1 MSDSDQR
8 VVACTIDDAVATLVL
23 DDPLRLNALSF
34 EMIAQLSERL
44 QWLSQQPGLRAVVLT
59 GAGNKAFV
67 GGANVHSMAGLDP
80 ASGRRF
86 IISVHD
92 VCQAIRMLPVP
103 VIARIDGH
111 TLGGGLEI
119 AVSCDLRIASS
130 RSMFAMPEVRLGL
143 PSVIETVLL
152 PGLIG
157 WGRTRLLVYTA
168 RAIDAATAYDW
179 GLVEEVAEPEAL
191 DFAVRRCIDEISL
204 SDPDVIESQKRLVR
218 EWEAM
223 TPDEG
228 IAYSIDEF
236 ERTWERPEPGKRLKA
251 FVQNLEQRKLERKK

>member
-1 MSDSDQR
+1 MSDADQR
-8 VVACTIDDAVATLVL
+8 VVTCTIADGVATLIL
-23 DDPLRLNALSF
+23 DDPQRLNALSF
-34 EMIAQLSERL
+34 AMIAQLSERL
-44 QWLSQQPGLRAVVLT
+44 QWLGQQRGLRAVVLT

-86 IISVHD
+86 IISVHE
-92 VCQAIRMLPVP
+92 VCHAIRMLPVP

-168 RAIDAATAYDW
+168 RAIDAQTAYAW
-179 GLVEEVAEPEAL
+179 GLVEEIAEPAAL
-191 DFAVRRCIDEISL
+191 DAAVRRCIDEITL

-218 EWEAM
+218 EWESM
-223 TPDEG
+223 TPDQG
-228 IAYSIDEF
+228 IALSIDEF
-236 ERTWERPEPGKRLKA
+236 EQTWHRPEPGKRLKA
-251 FVQNLEQRKLERKK
+251 FVEHLEQRKRDRN